1 MAHAAAGGA
10 SLMVSGAQAP
20 LVDGRAVASGSRIV
34 TPPNGQATLS
44 FSTGT
49 TASLGPGADMSVQED
64 GGSQL
69 LRLDGGSVDLH
80 VAKLVAGQR
89 FRVDTVD
96 TEVEVRG
103 TRFHVEVVDPATACA
118 GGVVTRVA
126 VSEGVVVVRHAG
138 VEASVAAGDVWPK
151 GCATAI
157 GIAPEAGAGAG
168 ATHPRVARS
177 PAEAPARASD
187 LAGQNDLFAQGKAA
201 WRRGDGAGALA
212 AYDRLLARYPGGQ
225 LAEYAWVERMRVM
238 RSIAPDRAPAS
249 AAARV
254 PREVSGGVRAPGGG
268 GARAGGRSVRAA
280 WLAPMA
286 VLVGA
291 CGTQEL
297 RFGLADAGSA
307 AAAMEDSAAEAK
319 PGRGGCSVDTDCVLP
334 TLHCDT
340 SSGQCVACVGDDQC
354 GGNYPVCDTA
364 PQPVRAVR
372 RRRRLPRRSMR
383 GDDSQVHLVV
393 RRRGSLRARSGMRP
407 GGRLHRLPWRQR
419 LQQ

>member
-1 MAHAAAGGA
+1 MIAPRYASLARRLLVLRAETAPPSPPDVRERASSIAAIEDAIRASGRARRRQRWAFGLAAVAASAACVAGAARFASHHSVAASTAPGAQDIQIVAHAAAGGA

-49 TASLGPGADMSVQED
+49 TASLGPGADMSIQEE

-103 TRFHVEVVDPATACA
+103 TRFHVEVVDAATACA

-151 GCATAI
+151 GCADAGGTAP
-157 GIAPEAGAGAG
+157 GASAGT
-168 ATHPRVARS
+168 ATGHGVRVARS
-177 PAEAPARASD
+177 PVEAPSRASD

-201 WRRGDGAGALA
+201 WRRGDGSGALA
-212 AYDRLLARYPGGQ
+212 AYDHLLARYPGGQ
-225 LAEYAWVERMRVM
+225 LAESAWVERMRVL
-238 RSIAPDRAPAS
+238 RSIAPDRAPAC
-249 AAARV
+249 AR
-254 PREVSGGVRAPGGG
+254 EYL
-268 GARAGGRSVRAA
+268 ARYPS
-280 WLAPMA
+280 
-286 VLVGA
+286 
-291 CGTQEL
+291 
-297 RFGLADAGSA
+297 GSA
-307 AAAMEDSAAEAK
+307 RPEAEALVQA
-319 PGRGGCSVDTDCVLP
+319 G
-334 TLHCDT
+334 
-340 SSGQCVACVGDDQC
+340 
-354 GGNYPVCDTA
+354 A
-364 PQPVRAVR
+364 P
-372 RRRRLPRRSMR
+372 
-383 GDDSQVHLVV
+383 
-393 RRRGSLRARSGMRP
+393 
-407 GGRLHRLPWRQR
+407 
-419 LQQ
+419 

>member
-1 MAHAAAGGA
+1 
-10 SLMVSGAQAP
+10 MVSGAQAP

-49 TASLGPGADMSVQED
+49 TASLGPGADMSIQEE
-64 GGSQL
+64 GGSEV

-89 FRVDTVD
+89 FLVDTVD

-138 VEASVAAGDVWPK
+138 VEASVAAGDVWPS

-168 ATHPRVARS
+168 AAHPARVARS
-177 PAEAPARASD
+177 PVPVEAPARASD

-201 WRRGDGAGALA
+201 WRRGDGSGALA

-225 LAEYAWVERMRVM
+225 LAEYAWVERMRVL
-238 RSIAPDRAPAS
+238 RSTAPDRAPAS
-249 AAARV
+249 AREYLARY
-254 PREVSGGVRAPGGG
+254 PSGF
-268 GARAGGRSVRAA
+268 ARPEAEA
-280 WLAPMA
+280 
-286 VLVGA
+286 LV
-291 CGTQEL
+291 Q
-297 RFGLADAGSA
+297 A
-307 AAAMEDSAAEAK
+307 AA
-319 PGRGGCSVDTDCVLP
+319 P
-334 TLHCDT
+334 
-340 SSGQCVACVGDDQC
+340 
-354 GGNYPVCDTA
+354 
-364 PQPVRAVR
+364 
-372 RRRRLPRRSMR
+372 
-383 GDDSQVHLVV
+383 
-393 RRRGSLRARSGMRP
+393 
-407 GGRLHRLPWRQR
+407 
-419 LQQ
+419 